1 MREAPSFRFNL
12 RDALVMTAAVTPG
25 LILIRIAVRLGLFE
39 LGKLTGPGGRP
50 STLARQLVEMFNV
63 GGGCLLAGLVPAVLI
78 LGLYRASPAWRDA
91 ARGPGLV
98 SCFVAMAAAVLPL
111 FWLAGNLL
119 IEGRS
124 PYPVYSVTVNNFF
137 ARWMVAAGPMVL
149 GAWIT
154 LAFLGR
160 WRPNRTWTDRA
171 GYFLG
176 LCFALIYLYME
187 VYFNVVLPISRWW
200 SG

>member
-12 RDALVMTAAVTPG
+12 RDALVMIAAVTPG
-25 LILIRIAVRLGLFE
+25 LILIRVAVGLGLFE

-78 LGLYRASPAWRDA
+78 LGLYRAWPSWREA

-98 SCFVAMAAAVLPL
+98 TCFVAVAAAILPL
-111 FWLAGNLL
+111 LWLVGNLL
-119 IEGRS
+119 IESRS

-137 ARWMVAAGPMVL
+137 GRWILAAGPMIL

-160 WRPNRTWTDRA
+160 WRPNRTWTDQA
-171 GYFLG
+171 GYILG
-176 LCFALIYLYME
+176 LGFALIYLYME
-187 VYFNVVLPISRWW
+187 IYFDVVLPIHRWW